1 MYVHVHLKL
10 HGPGFS
16 VINPIQA
23 TIVSMML
30 WLMSMPCQIM
40 ALLPVERKS
49 SLMVDADVVGGKD
62 NVSSWRRIFEK
73 LIVTQ
78 LVKKFSTFCGA

>member
-1 MYVHVHLKL
+1 MAYEYTMPD
-10 HGPGFS
+10 HGSPS
-16 VINPIQA
+16 
-23 TIVSMML
+23 
-30 WLMSMPCQIM
+30 
-40 ALLPVERKS
+40 VERKS

-78 LVKKFSTFCGA
+78 LVKNLSTFCGA